1 MEKKRKGRET
11 KRKQKEMKEKR
22 NGKESNLGN

>member
-1 MEKKRKGRET
+1 
-11 KRKQKEMKEKR
+11 MKEKR